1 MLNACIVKRCDPL
14 DSTDFD
20 LCDFESQLYAL
31 NSFETI
37 TFLFDHKGELV
48 TNRDNTVGS

>member
-1 MLNACIVKRCDPL
+1 MLNACIVKRCDSL

-31 NSFETI
+31 NSVKTI
-37 TFLFDHKGELV
+37 IIYLTTGGNFL
-48 TNRDNTVGS
+48 